1 MMSVAG
7 SYSNNSHFIAYPHN
21 QQRGFS
27 LLEMLIVIL
36 VVGLLYSF
44 AGSMLSMSVSDPF
57 VAEVDRLRER
67 VQLAQKESVVRSRAY
82 AVGFA
87 EGGYAFFMQDDQ
99 EHWTLLEQ
107 DELFGRHSI
116 AGDYEQVVYLQ
127 GQAVVLP
134 TSKEIH
140 PQVFILPTGEMM
152 PFEWHLRQ
160 GLQRDTSI
168 KFDNIGRLA
177 DANANQPD

>member
-1 MMSVAG
+1 MMLVAG
-7 SYSNNSHFIAYPHN
+7 SYNSNQLSFTRNRH

-57 VAEVDRLRER
+57 TAEVDRLRER
-67 VQLAQKESVVRSRAY
+67 VQLAQKEAVVRSRAY
-82 AVGFA
+82 ALAFA
-87 EGGYAFFMQDDQ
+87 EGGYAFFEQDDRERWQ
-99 EHWTLLEQ
+99 LLEH
-107 DELFGRHSI
+107 DDLFGQHEI
-116 AGDYEQVVYLQ
+116 TGDYKQVLYLQ

-134 TSKEIH
+134 PSKELH

-160 GLQRDTSI
+160 GLQRDTSV
-168 KFDNIGRLA
+168 KFDNIGRLV
-177 DANANQPD
+177 DANAN